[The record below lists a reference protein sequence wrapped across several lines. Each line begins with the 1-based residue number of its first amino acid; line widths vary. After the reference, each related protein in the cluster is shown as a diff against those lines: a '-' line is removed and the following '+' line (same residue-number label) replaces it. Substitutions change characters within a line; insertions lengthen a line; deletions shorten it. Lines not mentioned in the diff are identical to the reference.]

1 MENWRVQSMILIA
14 TLLVAFCAPA
24 AAQTAGQNLPPAPI
38 KEKPIPANTRPMP
51 FSLGGPDAEQVHSI
65 EFRDVD
71 KMTEKD
77 RELAANAESSIGELA
92 GYAGLEFN
100 QGAWSYRQVICLAL
114 PKHIFLRFIRN
125 NGTRDVSIF
134 TASIP
139 RGEEGRVRIIPIQ
152 LRGYSLFSP
161 APINALTISAF
172 NHIRAEENP
181 DHAPVPDWIGTG
193 LCYAALAGAKPE
205 LAVPTASLEKENSLV
220 AVTASLQIPNGGG
233 AVISFSDVA
242 AVPRPM
248 EWEMTF
254 DGKGRLLK
262 ASHSTA
268 PLLSVSIPR
277 QPGDQSVAPVAIR
290 QPALV
295 TRPIPP
301 EPGAQTVQ
309 LNAVTQTVQ
318 TPIPASTTNPNEV
331 PPHSIPQT

>member
-1 MENWRVQSMILIA
+1 MLLIA
-14 TLLVAFCAPA
+14 TLLAALCTPA
-24 AAQTAGQNLPPAPI
+24 AAQTAGQSLPAAPI

-51 FSLGGPDAEQVHSI
+51 FSLEGPDAVQVPSI

-71 KMTEKD
+71 EMTEKD
-77 RELAANAESSIGELA
+77 RELAANAESSIGELT

-100 QGAWSYRQVICLAL
+100 QGAWSYRQVVCPAL
-114 PKHIFLRFIRN
+114 TKHIFLRFVRN
-125 NGTRDVSIF
+125 NGTGDVSIF

-172 NHIRAEENP
+172 NHIRSEENP
-181 DHAPVPDWIGTG
+181 DRTPVPDWIGTG
-193 LCYAALAGAKPE
+193 LCYAALAGGKPQ
-205 LAVPTASLEKENSLV
+205 LPDPTASLEKETSIV
-220 AVTASLQIPNGGG
+220 AVTALLQILNGGG

-262 ASHSTA
+262 ASHSPA

-277 QPGDQSVAPVAIR
+277 QLGNPIAPVAIR

-295 TRPIPP
+295 TRAVPP
-301 EPGAQTVQ
+301 APG
-309 LNAVTQTVQ
+309 TQTVQ
-318 TPIPASTTNPNEV
+318 TPTPASTTNPNEV
-331 PPHSIPQT
+331 PPHSIPQTD